1 MKKTN
6 LLLISLIILPILTRA
21 TQVYAHGSK
30 INYRATKAIEIQA
43 TYDDG
48 TPMANAQIVI
58 YAPNNRN
65 IPWMKAQTDAEGKF
79 TFIPNEEIDGNWD
92 VKVRQSGHGDIISI
106 PVSDRENL
114 QTQIITSNFEYN
126 PMQKLVMTVASVW
139 GFVGT
144 ALFFSRRK
152 S

>member
-1 MKKTN
+1 VKKTN

-21 TQVYAHGSK
+21 TKVYAHGSK
-30 INYRATKAIEIQA
+30 INYRETKAIEIQA

-79 TFIPNEEIDGNWD
+79 TFIPDYETEGNWD

-126 PMQKLVMTVASVW
+126 PMQKLVMTLASVW